1 MEMLNETRVM
11 KKRLSI
17 SLDKGKP
24 MKSYYYL
31 PVVGNMLALWS
42 DFKPEEN
49 GSIDSQDN
57 EERKNKLNKT
67 RRRVVSPSET
77 KK

>member
-1 MEMLNETRVM
+1 
-11 KKRLSI
+11 
-17 SLDKGKP
+17 

-77 KK
+77 NNRNQGCAILPLALTVPYLT